1 MSEAARK
8 IIVIKRPV
16 QAAAHH
22 GGAWKIAFA
31 DFMTAMFAFF
41 LVMWILSISTPKQL
55 EGIADQFK
63 MPLKVALA
71 GGSKSS
77 MTAHVIPGGGV
88 DRVHMD
94 GETRHA
100 QAESGNDPDDGKR
113 LEALKERLDNMIESS
128 PVLRQFRPQLLIDI
142 TPEGLRIQ
150 IVDSNNRPMFD
161 RSSAVVV
168 AYMRSIL
175 RELAPVLNEQP
186 SKLTLTGHTD
196 ATVYSQGDK
205 SYSNWELSA
214 DRANASRR
222 ELVAG
227 GMQDGKIL
235 RVMGVASSVNLNQ
248 DDPFAAV
255 NRRISIVVL
264 NKRAQADIESGNTT
278 TVTAT
283 PAAPGTPASPAA
295 NTANTGKTANPGN
308 AANDSYNSSSGIK
321 PVNTPRGAGPAPL
334 NPSAAKPESTT

>member
-1 MSEAARK
+1 MSETARK
-8 IIVIKRPV
+8 IIIIKRPV

-41 LVMWILSISTPKQL
+41 LVMWILSISSPKQL

-71 GGSKSS
+71 GGKKSS
-77 MTAHVIPGGGV
+77 TSTMVIPGGGT
-88 DRVHMD
+88 DPTHAD
-94 GETRHA
+94 GESRHA
-100 QAESGNDPDDGKR
+100 QSESESSKDPDDGKR
-113 LEALKERLDNMIESS
+113 LEALKERLDDMIESS

-168 AYMRSIL
+168 SYMRSIL
-175 RELAPVLNEQP
+175 REIGPVLNEQP
-186 SKLTLTGHTD
+186 NKLTLSGHTD

-235 RVMGVASSVNLNQ
+235 RVMGVSSSVNLNT
-248 DDPFAAV
+248 DDPYAAV
-255 NRRISIVVL
+255 NRRISILVL
-264 NKRAQADIESGNTT
+264 NKRAQADIEHGNAA
-278 TVTAT
+278 TAT
-283 PAAPGTPASPAA
+283 APYASLPAAA
-295 NTANTGKTANPGN
+295 KTANSGN
-308 AANDSYNSSSGIK
+308 NGGPGIK
-321 PVNTPRGAGPAPL
+321 PVNTTRGAGGPPPL
-334 NPSAAKPESTT
+334 NPASAKPESRT

>member
-1 MSEAARK
+1 MSETARR
-8 IIVIKRPV
+8 IIVIRRPV
-16 QAAAHH
+16 KAAAHH

-41 LVMWILSISTPKQL
+41 LVLWILSISSPKQL

-63 MPLKVALA
+63 MPLKVAIN
-71 GGSKSS
+71 GGKKSS
-77 MTAHVIPGGGV
+77 TSTNVIPGGGA
-88 DRVHMD
+88 DMTHAD
-94 GETRHA
+94 GEVR
-100 QAESGNDPDDGKR
+100 QASGESSKDPDDGQR
-113 LEALKERLDNMIESS
+113 LEALKERLDDMIESS

-175 RELAPVLNEQP
+175 REIGPVLNEQP
-186 SKLTLTGHTD
+186 NKLTLSGHTD

-227 GMQDGKIL
+227 GMQEGKIL
-235 RVMGVASSVNLNQ
+235 RVMGVSSSVNLNT
-248 DDPFAAV
+248 DDPYAAV
-255 NRRISIVVL
+255 NRRISILVL
-264 NKRAQADIESGNTT
+264 NKRAQADIESGNAA
-278 TVTAT
+278 TAN
-283 PAAPGTPASPAA
+283 APYAKPSPAA
-295 NTANTGKTANPGN
+295 KTANSANN
-308 AANDSYNSSSGIK
+308 AGPGIK
-321 PVNTPRGAGPAPL
+321 PVNTARGAGAPPL
-334 NPSAAKPESTT
+334 NPASAKPESRT